1 MHNRFVVAVWSASVL
16 ALPAGVRAQNAA
28 PAASGP
34 IISTSA
40 RGEVRVTPDRASIT
54 LSVQSR
60 AASATD
66 AASENARKQTAVIAA
81 LRALAIPDSQIA
93 TQNYTMTPETRYDKE
108 GQAPHVVSYLV
119 TNSLR
124 VELTDISRVGK
135 VIDASLNAGSN
146 QVSSINFLAS
156 RANQLYLQALAAAV
170 VNARAEAETMARAGG
185 GRLGPL
191 IEMANNDAGWSPPM
205 PSAVRS
211 MSMAASPETPIM
223 AGPESITASVTGRWM
238 FVPNP

>member
-1 MHNRFVVAVWSASVL
+1 MHNRFIVAAWSALVL
-16 ALPAGVRAQNAA
+16 ALPAGARAQNT
-28 PAASGP
+28 ASGSSAP

-40 RGEVRVTPDRASIT
+40 RGEAKVTPDRASIT

-93 TQNYTMTPETRYDKE
+93 TQNYTMTPETRYEKD

-119 TNSLR
+119 TNSLS
-124 VELTDISRVGK
+124 VELTDISKVGK
-135 VIDASLNAGSN
+135 VIDATLNAGAN
-146 QVSSINFLAS
+146 VVSSIDFFAS
-156 RANQLYLQALAAAV
+156 RASQLYLQALSAAV
-170 VNARAEAETMARAGG
+170 ANARAEAEAMARAGG

-191 IEMANNDAGWSPPM
+191 IEVTNNDGGWSPPA
-205 PSAVRS
+205 PRGIRT
-211 MSMAASPETPIM
+211 MSMAAAAETPIM
-223 AGPESITASVTGRWM
+223 AGPESITASVTGRWV
-238 FVPNP
+238 FVPDP